1 MFKVGDKVN
10 IIDSDIL
17 GEVYH
22 IISDSMLVVMTEDG
36 YKVETS
42 VYNVCSR
49 TKPEDYLSS
58 IGVGRKFSPPS
69 KDKPSAKK
77 SKPTKKEFEYDLHAE
92 SLLGSFR
99 GIGPTEVLPLQ
110 LDEVRSI
117 LRKHAGSTVPVVL
130 IHGHGDGK
138 LRTAIL
144 RLIRTEF
151 TGWTAEDASF
161 SRYGYQGALK
171 LRNTTFSLPHSES

>member
-42 VYNVCSR
+42 VYNVCAR
-49 TKPEDYLSS
+49 TKPEDYFSS
-58 IGVGRKFSPPS
+58 IGIGRKLTPPA
-69 KDKPSAKK
+69 KDRPSAKK

-92 SLLGSFR
+92 SFLGSFK
-99 GIGPTEVLPLQ
+99 GISPNDVLPLQ
-110 LDEVRSI
+110 LDEVRSV
-117 LRKHAGSTVPVVL
+117 LRKHAGSTVPVIL

-138 LRTAIL
+138 LRSAIL

-151 TGWTAEDASF
+151 PSWTIEDASF
-161 SRYGYQGALK
+161 GRYGFQGALK
-171 LRNTTFSLPHSES
+171 LRRK

>member
-22 IISDSMLVVMTEDG
+22 IISGSMLVVMTEDG

-42 VYNVCSR
+42 VYNVCAR
-49 TKPEDYLSS
+49 TEPADYLSS
-58 IGVGRKFSPPS
+58 IGVGGRFTPPA
-69 KDKPSAKK
+69 KDRPSAKK
-77 SKPTKKEFEYDLHAE
+77 SKPTKTEFKYDLHAE
-92 SLLGSFR
+92 SFLGSFK
-99 GIGPTEVLPLQ
+99 GIGSTDVLPLQ
-110 LDEVRSI
+110 LDEVRNI
-117 LRKHAGSTVPVVL
+117 LRKHAGSTIPVIL

-138 LRTAIL
+138 LRSAIL

-161 SRYGYQGALK
+161 GRYGFQGALK
-171 LRNTTFSLPHSES
+171 LRRK

>member
-1 MFKVGDKVN
+1 MFKIGDKVN

-22 IISDSMLVVMTEDG
+22 IISDSMIVVMTEDG

-42 VYNVCSR
+42 VYNVCAR
-49 TKPEDYLSS
+49 TSQSDYLLSM
-58 IGVGRKFSPPS
+58 GVGGKFTPPA

-92 SLLGSFR
+92 SFLGSFK
-99 GIGPTEVLPLQ
+99 GISPNEVLP

-117 LRKHAGSTVPVVL
+117 LRKHAGNTVPVIL

-138 LRTAIL
+138 LRSAIL
-144 RLIRTEF
+144 RLLRAEF
-151 TGWTAEDASF
+151 PGWTTEDASF
-161 SRYGYQGALK
+161 GRYGFKGALK
-171 LRNTTFSLPHSES
+171 LRRR

>member
-42 VYNVCSR
+42 VYNVCAR
-49 TKPEDYLSS
+49 TSSYDYLPC
-58 IGVGRKFSPPS
+58 IGIGGRFTPPA
-69 KDKPSAKK
+69 KDRPSAKK
-77 SKPTKKEFEYDLHAE
+77 SKPIRKEFEYDLHAE
-92 SLLGSFR
+92 NFLGSFR
-99 GIGPTEVLPLQ
+99 GIRPNEVLPLQ
-110 LDEVRSI
+110 LDEVRNI
-117 LRKHAGSTVPVVL
+117 LRRHAGSTVPVIL

-138 LRTAIL
+138 LRSAIL
-144 RLIRTEF
+144 RIIRSEF

-161 SRYGYQGALK
+161 SRYGYRGTLK
-171 LRNTTFSLPHSES
+171 QRKR

>member
-42 VYNVCSR
+42 VYNVCAR
-49 TKPEDYLSS
+49 TSQSDYLLSL
-58 IGVGRKFSPPS
+58 GVGRKLTPLAKDRPS
-69 KDKPSAKK
+69 GKK

-92 SLLGSFR
+92 SFLGSFK
-99 GIGPTEVLPLQ
+99 GVSPSDVLPLQ
-110 LDEVRSI
+110 LDEVRSV
-117 LRKHAGSTVPVVL
+117 LRKHAGSTVPVIL

-138 LRTAIL
+138 LRSAIL

-151 TGWTAEDASF
+151 PGWTTEDASF
-161 SRYGYQGALK
+161 GRYGFQGALK
-171 LRNTTFSLPHSES
+171 LRRK